1 MNKTNSV
8 QKIIIILLLSVA
20 LLLSI
25 GAIIKTAMILAKINE
40 PIQDAFGEMY
50 SPSSKELF
58 IPSFYLVL
66 SILLFLIIATT
77 LFLVITYK
85 TTKILKIITYIN
97 LAIFALIN
105 FVLLIIEIAEQDY
118 TLTYAVAGLNTILLN
133 IPLLLN
139 ISPALLITENK
150 TEQITE
156 KNNTDNNDNKKE
168 STDIEESL
176 MQEEI
181 AKLKHQLKLKQL
193 EEEYLEL
200 KKQLEPKT
208 KAKTTKKET
217 E

>member
-1 MNKTNSV
+1 
-8 QKIIIILLLSVA
+8 
-20 LLLSI
+20 
-25 GAIIKTAMILAKINE
+25 MILAKINE
-40 PIQDAFGEMY
+40 PIQDAFGETY

-58 IPSFYLVL
+58 IPAFYLTL

-77 LFLVITYK
+77 LFLTITYK
-85 TTKILKIITYIN
+85 TTKTLKITTYIN

-105 FVLLIIEIAEQDY
+105 LVLLIIEIAEQNY
-118 TLTYAVAGLNTILLN
+118 ALTYAVYGLNTVLLN

-139 ISPALLITENK
+139 ISPALLIAENK

-156 KNNTDNNDNKKE
+156 KNNLNDNAKK
-168 STDIEESL
+168 STDIEETL

-208 KAKTTKKET
+208 KAKTTKKEI